1 MNWLHDFQLYLFD
14 FDGLLVDT
22 EPLHYKAYKNILS
35 KNRIDFP
42 LTLERFYQLAH
53 LSATALREAI
63 FEVAPDLRPN
73 WENFYQEKKVHY
85 QELLD
90 NEPVA
95 LMPGAERLLKALAK
109 ADLRRCIVT
118 NSTRSNLERAARLQ
132 PILKTLSWITREDY
146 REPKPHPECYQLAI
160 ALHGQPGDRI
170 IGFEDSLRGWQS
182 LSQASVQVPVLV
194 TNFHKPPQGAL
205 CVPSLDHLCNFV
217 AFP

>member
-1 MNWLHDFQLYLFD
+1 MNWLQDFQLYLFD

-22 EPLHYKAYKNILS
+22 EQLHYKAYTKTLA
-35 KNRIDFP
+35 KYQIDFP
-42 LTLERFYQLAH
+42 LTLDRFYQLAH
-53 LSATALREAI
+53 TNATALRDAI
-63 FEVAPDLRPN
+63 GLGGE
-73 WENFYQEKKVHY
+73 WGNFYEEKKKCY
-85 QELLD
+85 QQLLD

-95 LMPGAERLLKALAK
+95 LMPGAERLLKALAR

-118 NSTRSNLERAARLQ
+118 NSTRPNLERAARLQ

-170 IGFEDSLRGWQS
+170 IGFEDSLRGFS
-182 LSQASVQVPVLV
+182 ALSQASVQVPVLV
-194 TNFHKPPQGAL
+194 TTFHEPPQGAL
-205 CVPSLDHLCNFV
+205 CVPSLDHLCNSV